1 MKIYKKLKVFISGS
15 GSEFNQGYILKK
27 DYEEWV
33 KYNGR
38 LSKTSSEFNI
48 SLWNQFCID
57 YLNVDGYWDVS
68 DVSAFTGLGYDQ
80 AFIEIYIDDSL
91 FFSGNILKLKKQ
103 YFDEDEIVNSKNVSN
118 DYGKSY
124 LPEDWDI
131 FFKSESFKKRNK
143 KLVTTQTLEN
153 FEVNEE
159 FELKSSFDI
168 KKFGLI
174 VVTTDEMGYGI
185 DFGDYILGF
194 TYENSDTY
202 FEFPGGI
209 GQLDTPIFQ

>member
-1 MKIYKKLKVFISGS
+1 M
-15 GSEFNQGYILKK
+15 ETQ
-27 DYEEWV
+27 
-33 KYNGR
+33 
-38 LSKTSSEFNI
+38 
-48 SLWNQFCID
+48 
-57 YLNVDGYWDVS
+57 DVS

-91 FFSGNILKLKKQ
+91 FFSQNILKLKKQ

-131 FFKSESFKKRNK
+131 FLSLNLSKNDK

-159 FELKSSFDI
+159 FEFKSSFDI

-174 VVTTDEMGYGI
+174 VVTTDEMGYI
-185 DFGDYILGF
+185 NMTLVI
-194 TYENSDTY
+194 
-202 FEFPGGI
+202 
-209 GQLDTPIFQ
+209 IF